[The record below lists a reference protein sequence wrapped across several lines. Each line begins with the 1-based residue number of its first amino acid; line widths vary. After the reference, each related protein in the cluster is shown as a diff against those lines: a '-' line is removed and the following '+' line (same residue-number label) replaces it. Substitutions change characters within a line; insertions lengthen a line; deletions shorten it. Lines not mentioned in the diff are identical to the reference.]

1 MCKII
6 SIVYFINFRWNNTL
20 NEFKIIFNKDKTVS
34 SLPIFNTYISVSH
47 SIQSMSQY
55 NYTCKET
62 LLNVLL

>member
-20 NEFKIIFNKDKTVS
+20 NEFKIIFNKDKTVL